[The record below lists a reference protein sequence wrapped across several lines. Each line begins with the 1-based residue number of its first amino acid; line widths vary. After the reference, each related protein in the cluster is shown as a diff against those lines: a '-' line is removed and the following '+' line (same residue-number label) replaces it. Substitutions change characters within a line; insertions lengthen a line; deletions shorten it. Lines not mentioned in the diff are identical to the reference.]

1 MKKLA
6 MLLSLIAM
14 VALTTNVFAQE
25 KGQIQFGLGGY
36 LFASEKAKASGAKAI
51 SAITP
56 NATVRYFVADKI
68 GIDGGLSIV
77 KYGGDPAKALGI
89 DDLGFTLLLGGR
101 YYYWGQEKMKLN
113 GGLDFEMFMG
123 DYYKTCDDKGKE
135 KSPMSL
141 YFTPAYARCAS
152 IVQAMAPHDRAG
164 ALRLLGLLDEA
175 QPAQPLGKELR
186 KSLFGE

>member
-56 NATVRYFVADKI
+56 AATVRYFVADKI
-68 GIDGGLSIV
+68 GIDGGLSIT

-89 DDLGFTLLLGGR
+89 DKLGLTLLLGGR
-101 YYYWGQEKMKLN
+101 YYYWGQDKMKLN

-123 DYYKTCDDKGKE
+123 DFYKTMDDKGKE

-141 YFTPAYARCAS
+141 YITPAEFEYWP
-152 IVQAMAPHDRAG
+152 MEGG
-164 ALRLLGLLDEA
+164 AVTT
-175 QPAQPLGKELR
+175 
-186 KSLFGE
+186 SLFYHMNGLNLGDNGTNAFGLELGIKIRLK